1 MRLWLLIAV
10 SSDVEPFAQLIV
22 FLIGQLVRECQVI
35 RSCKI
40 KNRAAD
46 VRLAL
51 PHATHDAGNRVYLQ
65 KFVHLELGK
74 LVKDSDSLNVLL
86 LQHFFDP
93 FGCLKMLKDHNK
105 VLLESL
111 TEQVN
116 SES

>member
-1 MRLWLLIAV
+1 VRLWLLLAV

-35 RSCKI
+35 GRCKI
-40 KNRAAD
+40 EDRTTD

-51 PHATHDAGNRVYLQ
+51 PHATYDTGNCVYLQ
-65 KFVHLELGK
+65 KLVHFELGK
-74 LVKDSDSLNVLL
+74 LVEDSDSLNVFLF
-86 LQHFFDP
+86 QHFFYP
-93 FGCLKMLKDHNK
+93 IGSLKMLKDHDK

-111 TEQVN
+111 TEQVY

>member
-1 MRLWLLIAV
+1 MRLWFLLAV

-35 RSCKI
+35 GRCKI
-40 KNRAAD
+40 EDRAAD

-51 PHATHDAGNRVYLQ
+51 PHATHDTGNHVYLQ

-93 FGCLKMLKDHNK
+93 FGCLKMLKDHDK

>member
-35 RSCKI
+35 GRCKI
-40 KNRAAD
+40 EDRAAD

-51 PHATHDAGNRVYLQ
+51 PHATHDTGNHVYLQ

-74 LVKDSDSLNVLL
+74 LVKDSDSLNVFL
-86 LQHFFDP
+86 LQHFFDH
-93 FGCLKMLKDHNK
+93 FGCLKMLKDHYK
-105 VLLESL
+105 VLLEIL
-111 TEQVN
+111 TEQVD